1 MSTPRFDLPD
11 ALRGLAVV
19 LMMVFHFCFDLGDF
33 GYARFDFY
41 NDPFWLDARVFIVT
55 LFVGVSG
62 VSLALASRNGINW
75 QRFWRREAVLVG
87 CAILISAGTYAL
99 LPQAWIFF
107 GILHFMAVGAVLVVP
122 FLRLDKTN
130 LLLGMALIAVGA
142 WVSHPLF
149 DMPALQWLGLMTHK
163 PVTEDYAPLLPW
175 FGVLLVGVFLG
186 RHFPQQAAFAYPLQQ
201 HRIFRPLLWLGRH
214 SLLVYMLHQP
224 VFLALLTVFVLA
236 SHA

>member
-1 MSTPRFDLPD
+1 MTAPRFDWPD
-11 ALRGLAVV
+11 AIRGLAVL
-19 LMMVFHFCFDLGDF
+19 LMMVFHFCFDLSDF

-41 NDPFWLDARVFIVT
+41 RDPFWLDARVFIVT

-87 CAILISAGTYAL
+87 CAALISAGTYAF

-107 GILHFMAVGAVLVVP
+107 GILHFMALGAVLAVP
-122 FLRLDKTN
+122 FLRLGTSN
-130 LLLGMALIAVGA
+130 LLLGVGLIALGA

-149 DMPALQWLGLMTHK
+149 DAPALQWLGLMTHK

-186 RHFPQQAAFAYPLQQ
+186 RQWLQQAWFAYPLQ
-201 HRIFRPLLWLGRH
+201 RYRVFRPLLWLGRH

-224 VFLALLTVFVLA
+224 VFILVLTLFVLA
-236 SHA
+236 SRA